1 MNSYWGD
8 VVKKLTPYEP
18 GEQPKN
24 SLLLKLNTNENPYA
38 PSPKVLKAIKAS
50 VKESL
55 RLYPD
60 PESMNLK
67 ASIANYYGLEISNI
81 FVGNGSDEI
90 LAFIFQAL
98 LKKSRP
104 IFFPDITYSFYP
116 VYCNLFDIQYKT
128 IPLDKEFKINFADYR
143 IDNGGIIFP
152 NPNAPTGIP
161 KSLNEIEELLKIN
174 KDSVVVV
181 DEAYVDFGTESA
193 VNLVNRYKNL
203 VVTQSMSKSRSLAGM
218 RLGFAFA
225 DQGLIEAL
233 SRIKNSFNSYPVD
246 RLAQAAGIAAI
257 NDEDYFTETRENIIE
272 ARTFLEKNLLEMNF
286 KTLPSGANFVFT
298 KHHTMNASEIFKKLR
313 DSGILV
319 RHFNNPDRIS
329 QYLRITIG
337 TMKQM
342 KQLISILKS

>member
-67 ASIANYYGLEISNI
+67 TSISNYYGLEISNI

-143 IDNGGIIFP
+143 INNGGIIFP

-193 VNLVNRYKNL
+193 VNLVNQYKNL

-329 QYLRITIG
+329 QYLRITVG